1 MAAERILS
9 ELPQKKA
16 RLVTL
21 EQKVAQLDL
30 EDLDKESLC
39 SAASATL
46 SKLQEQLEMGYLHI
60 QRKHAAI
67 QTKASK
73 YATMHEYHRLYIIY
87 LCM

>member
-1 MAAERILS
+1 M
-9 ELPQKKA
+9 
-16 RLVTL
+16 
-21 EQKVAQLDL
+21 AQLDL

-73 YATMHEYHRLYIIY
+73 YATMHESIHCILYTFVCKCAT
-87 LCM
+87 LCNVY